1 MEELLLDYLR
11 FIEDEADSDKD
22 FDPDRKIS
30 EQFNEVLD
38 EMDFRI
44 ATIKFEMHAMVD
56 IPRTPKNYELTLRE
70 LVEKVSE
77 LSKVSKANVPTFLK
91 KKKGELARIA
101 REMAAE
107 LNSMFG

>member
-38 EMDFRI
+38 ETDFRI

-91 KKKGELARIA
+91 KKKSELARIA

-107 LNSMFG
+107 LNSIFG

>member
-11 FIEDEADSDKD
+11 FIEGEADSDQK
-22 FDPDRKIS
+22 FDPDRKIN
-30 EQFNEVLD
+30 EQFDVLD

-44 ATIKFEMHAMVD
+44 ATVKFEMHAMVD

-70 LVEKVSE
+70 LVEKISE

-91 KKKGELARIA
+91 KKKAELSRIA
-101 REMAAE
+101 HEMAA
-107 LNSMFG
+107 SMANIFG